1 MITTFCPHC
10 GRENPFD
17 NQFCGKCG
25 TALLQPKPVEPVAAA
40 RNNGSEPPLTDAEP
54 EFEPERTI
62 HGPSFLG
69 LSDEPDLSSSYLL
82 DDEPSSSHWGLYLF
96 LVLLAAVGG
105 LVWLQAGHGGLSRA
119 RLAQLVQ
126 QARARIGQQRQEA
139 AAVAPNANPGA
150 AENTNAPT
158 PPPAAGSAASTGSAP
173 NAGAAV
179 APPPSSTEVQNAA
192 GKQNVPPPA
201 ALKETAAIAKPPS
214 PSAKTRTRRA
224 ETAPAAPSLDEQ
236 NAVLLADAQRYLNG
250 AGVPQSCDRA
260 LSYLREASDNRS
272 VQAKSTLGGLYATGH
287 CVPLDRAIAY
297 RWFALALRQQ
307 PNNSYIS
314 HDLEML
320 WNQMTP
326 QEKQLA
332 IHMTQ

>member
-82 DDEPSSSHWGLYLF
+82 DDEPSSSHWGLYFF
-96 LVLLAAVGG
+96 LLLLAAVGG

-126 QARARIGQQRQEA
+126 QVRSRIGQEKQEA

-150 AENTNAPT
+150 SENSNAPT
-158 PPPAAGSAASTGSAP
+158 PPPAATGSV
-173 NAGAAV
+173 AGPGPTV
-179 APPPSSTEVQNAA
+179 APPPSSAQIQSAA
-192 GKQNVPPPA
+192 AKQNVPPPA

-214 PSAKTRTRRA
+214 PAAKTRTRRA
-224 ETAPAAPSLDEQ
+224 ETAP
-236 NAVLLADAQRYLNG
+236 
-250 AGVPQSCDRA
+250 
-260 LSYLREASDNRS
+260 
-272 VQAKSTLGGLYATGH
+272 
-287 CVPLDRAIAY
+287 
-297 RWFALALRQQ
+297 
-307 PNNSYIS
+307 
-314 HDLEML
+314 
-320 WNQMTP
+320 
-326 QEKQLA
+326 
-332 IHMTQ
+332 